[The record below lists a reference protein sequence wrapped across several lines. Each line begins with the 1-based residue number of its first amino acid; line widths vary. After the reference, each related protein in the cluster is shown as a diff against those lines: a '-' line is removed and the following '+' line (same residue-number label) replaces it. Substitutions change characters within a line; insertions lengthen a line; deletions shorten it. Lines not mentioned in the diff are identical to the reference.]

1 MPRRPKAYV
10 LDSWAIIAF
19 LQAQPDGA
27 TIFDLLTSAHEH
39 DIPLLMSVVNA
50 SEVWYIKARRTS
62 SSDADKVIAELK
74 QIGIEF
80 VDVHWE
86 LAHEAARLK
95 AKNQMS
101 FADSF
106 AVALARERKASLV
119 TGDPAFKDIE
129 SEVSIEWL
137 K

>member
-62 SSDADKVIAELK
+62 PSDADKVIAELK

-95 AKNQMS
+95 AKNRMS

-119 TGDPAFKDIE
+119 TGDPEFKDIE